1 MNKRLVLGFVLVA
14 AILVGGLV
22 VGVIYLQSQSALK
35 HDTSRWAV
43 IVDVNGDYMAVQPSR
58 DQVWLQLVELNQ
70 NGTTMFEGGIV
81 ERYDNSW
88 GFRFKP
94 DNETVAQYTAEGLQA
109 TIRYISQNL
118 DYWLGGWAYIS
129 SRVTEIHTS

>member
-1 MNKRLVLGFVLVA
+1 
-14 AILVGGLV
+14 
-22 VGVIYLQSQSALK
+22 VIYLQSQSALK

-43 IVDVNGDYMAVQPSR
+43 IVDVNGDHVAVEPSR

-70 NGTTMFEGGIV
+70 NGSMMFVGGIV
-81 ERYDNSW
+81 EKYDNSW

-94 DNETVAQYTAEGLQA
+94 DNVTVAQLTAEGLQA

-118 DYWLGGWAYIS
+118 DQWLGGWAYVS
-129 SRVTEIHTS
+129 SRVTEIHTP

>member
-1 MNKRLVLGFVLVA
+1 MNRRLVFGFVLVA
-14 AILVGGLV
+14 TILVVGLI
-22 VGVIYLQSQSALK
+22 VGVIYLQSQSAMK

-43 IVDVNGDYMAVQPSR
+43 IVDVNGDYMAVEPSR
-58 DQVWLQLVELNQ
+58 DQVWLQLVQ
-70 NGTTMFEGGIV
+70 MKQDGTTMFVGGIV

-94 DNETVAQYTAEGLQA
+94 ENVTVAQFTAEGLQG

-118 DYWLGGWAYIS
+118 DYWLGGWAYVS
-129 SRVTEIHTS
+129 SRVTEIHTP